1 MHISEFRGNLTKE
14 GFYELMIWIVVSSL
28 FYLISLKDYLLF
40 YTVVELSSV
49 YIAYAIFFAAWESI
63 NVENKYAVII
73 GAGFFFIGSLDFLHT
88 LAFNGINMLPDLNT
102 NITDHFWNI
111 ARYLQGI
118 SFFIAPVMFLL
129 GSKNIVKTD
138 KDGFKESSF
147 AWNVFS
153 IYAFFTLACVLF
165 IYSLKNSQSQY
176 FEVLEIGIFELIS
189 KYLISFVLLCSL
201 FLLYINRKRFNEN
214 VFRLLVLAISLTI
227 IWEGLSSIYTNA
239 DLNLDLIIYIL
250 KLLSFYLIYK
260 AISNTRYSAQY
271 NLFLKEERDIEN
283 PLSRKVDD
291 FGDMCSHIYRMSGIA
306 KHLTKNKK
314 SEELRESEAFNS
326 FMQNLQG
333 IEFQFHENY
342 TFIFIHGPVEKIT
355 GYKKEEILSG
365 KVNWIDI
372 VKPEDR
378 FVIFEKRKKLRFN
391 PDLILES
398 EYRISRKDGG
408 EKWVRE
414 ILQKI
419 PEKSGY
425 SGKFQGLI
433 YDITACKISEE
444 ALERIDKIRVK
455 EVHHRIKNNLQVVSA
470 LLSLQAEKFE
480 DEEVIEAFRESQ
492 NRVSSISKIH
502 EELHEGENLDTLD
515 FTKYLQKL
523 TSDLFASYKV
533 RNDNISL
540 KLDLEKVDIGMEIAI
555 PLGIIVNEIISNS
568 LKYAFSE
575 KTDGEISLTFCKIES
590 FIKKYGSSYSG
601 EEIVNEED
609 FCYILTVKDYGKG
622 LPDDIDFKNAKTLG
636 LQLINVLVE
645 QIGGF
650 IQLKRNKGTEYII
663 MFGPKEKGN

>member
-1 MHISEFRGNLTKE
+1 
-14 GFYELMIWIVVSSL
+14 MIWLAVLSL
-28 FYLISLKDYLLF
+28 FYIISLKDYLLF

-63 NVENKYAVII
+63 NVENRYAVII

-88 LAFNGINMLPDLNT
+88 LAFNGINILPDFNA
-102 NITDHFWNI
+102 NITDQFWNI

-118 SFFIAPVMFLL
+118 SFLIAPLIFLFP
-129 GSKNIVKTD
+129 SKNRLKGDTNE
-138 KDGFKESSF
+138 FKGSSF

-153 IYAFFTLACVLF
+153 VYAFFTLVCVLF

-176 FEVLEIGIFELIS
+176 FEVLEIDIFGVIS
-189 KYLISFVLLCSL
+189 KYLISFVLLYSL

-214 VFRLLVLAISLTI
+214 VFRLLVLAIFLTI
-227 IWEGLSSIYTNA
+227 IWEGLSGIYTKA

-250 KLLSFYLIYK
+250 KLISFYFIYK
-260 AISNTRYSAQY
+260 AISNTEYSTQY
-271 NLFLKEERDIEN
+271 NLFSKENSDIEKS
-283 PLSRKVDD
+283 LGRKVEV
-291 FGDMCSHIYRMSGIA
+291 FEDMCSHIYRISGIE
-306 KHLTKNKK
+306 KHLVKK
-314 SEELRESEAFNS
+314 KESKKEVSFEPYNS

-333 IEFQFHENY
+333 IGFQFDEDC
-342 TFIFIHGPVEKIT
+342 TIIFIHGPVEEIT
-355 GYKKEEILSG
+355 GYKKEDILSG
-365 KVNWIDI
+365 EVNWIDI
-372 VKPEDR
+372 VKPEDKPI
-378 FVIFEKRKKLRFN
+378 IFEKRRKLKSN
-391 PDLILES
+391 SDSIIEN
-398 EYRISRKDGG
+398 EYRIYRKDGE

-419 PEKSGY
+419 PETSGY

-433 YDITACKISEE
+433 YDITARKMSEE
-444 ALERIDKIRVK
+444 AVEGIDKIRVR
-455 EVHHRIKNNLQVVSA
+455 EMHHRIKNNLQIISA

-492 NRVSSISKIH
+492 NRVSSISMIH

-515 FTKYLQKL
+515 FTEYLQKL

-533 RNDNISL
+533 KNDNVSL

-568 LKYAFSE
+568 LKYAFSD
-575 KTDGEISLTFCKIES
+575 KTDGEISLTFCKTES
-590 FIKKYGSSYSG
+590 FFEKYGTLYSG
-601 EEIVNEED
+601 GEIAGEGIVNERD
-609 FCYILTVKDYGKG
+609 FCYILTVKDNGNG

-645 QIGGF
+645 QIGGV
-650 IQLKRNKGTEYII
+650 IQLRKNKGTEYVIT
-663 MFGPKEKGN
+663 FGSEEKEN